1 MLVKYLF
8 SFFIYTLFLATPLV
22 MAQNGVKNGK
32 KSGTNPDGAR
42 TLLWEVSG
50 NGLLKP
56 SYVFGTMHVL
66 CAEDAKLSA
75 NLLSAI
81 ASANR
86 IYLEIDMDD
95 QAQMLG
101 SLKYFRM
108 NDGVKLQD
116 LLTPAEYKRIDSA
129 LKKSKMPLPL
139 SMLNRFKPLLI
150 SSMLGE
156 QFMDCEKKNGME
168 MIIMEQAKKMS
179 KEIDGLETIAY
190 QAGLFDSIPY
200 DKQARDLMLYLDSA
214 ESYKMVTQ
222 EMVEVYKAQDLTRM
236 DELTRKSD
244 PGMEAFMD
252 LLLFRRNHNW
262 VKQMPEIMKEGPMVF
277 AVGAGHLPGKQG
289 VLQLLRDKGYTVNP
303 ISN

>member
-1 MLVKYLF
+1 MFVKYLF
-8 SFFIYTLFLATPLV
+8 SFFIYTLFLATPLLK
-22 MAQNGVKNGK
+22 AQNGAKNSK
-32 KSGTNPDGAR
+32 KSSANPDEAR

-50 NGLLKP
+50 NGLVKP

-66 CAEDAKLSA
+66 CAEDAKLSP

-81 ASANR
+81 AGANR

-139 SMLNRFKPLLI
+139 SMMNRFKPLLI

-179 KEIDGLETIAY
+179 KDIDGLETIAY

-200 DKQARDLMLYLDSA
+200 EKQARDLMLYLDSA
-214 ESYKMVTQ
+214 VAYKKVTQ

-262 VKQMPEIMKEGPMVF
+262 VKQMPEIMKEGSMVF

-289 VLQLLRDKGYTVNP
+289 VLQLLRDKGYTVKP
-303 ISN
+303 IAN